1 MIDEVAL
8 RPRPMYE
15 AFTQGLIDV
24 QDEVRAAFGWAIA
37 PDRESAEQMVDLVND
52 HGERINLWTSNGRQ
66 ESLQALRKRLAGA
79 EEIVILG
86 AAVTAA
92 EVLNLP
98 KTPHLI
104 IAADGAVGALD
115 DDAHLACVVS
125 DFDGGIH
132 LDAAAEIGVLI
143 VAHAHGDN
151 VERWR
156 SSLEHWATSPSPPP
170 LILSHQT
177 PDALDGAYNFG
188 GFTDGDRAVCFALAL
203 GISKE
208 KIRLVGFSLDEVG
221 RWSGSTIP
229 EQKLRK
235 LAWMNSILSSIGMND
250 AVKK

>member
-79 EEIVILG
+79 EESVILV

-98 KTPHLI
+98 KTPSPLLGLQCR
-104 IAADGAVGALD
+104 ADEARAL
-115 DDAHLACVVS
+115 
-125 DFDGGIH
+125 
-132 LDAAAEIGVLI
+132 
-143 VAHAHGDN
+143 
-151 VERWR
+151 
-156 SSLEHWATSPSPPP
+156 T
-170 LILSHQT
+170 
-177 PDALDGAYNFG
+177 
-188 GFTDGDRAVCFALAL
+188 
-203 GISKE
+203 K
-208 KIRLVGFSLDEVG
+208 
-221 RWSGSTIP
+221 
-229 EQKLRK
+229 
-235 LAWMNSILSSIGMND
+235 
-250 AVKK
+250 